1 MKSSKSSPEPRMA
14 NGLKPIQVVLSKPV
28 LPSFIPL
35 WAEEFIRIIIDW
47 TWTVVSEFIYE

>member
-28 LPSFIPL
+28 LPSFYTSMG
-35 WAEEFIRIIIDW
+35 R
-47 TWTVVSEFIYE
+47 TVHQNYY